1 MMATVP
7 IRTGQQRAVART
19 RRTLIAIAA
28 IGLAPI
34 VASYVTYYL
43 WPREARVNYGEL
55 LAIPASAPIEGERAD
70 GRPFRLSDLR
80 GRWVVLMSAPGTCDA
95 RCERM
100 LYSTRQAR
108 TIQGADQERVVRV
121 WLASDGGV
129 PRAALLAEHPGLD
142 RVRVELATIAN
153 SPLADG
159 RIYLID
165 PLGNWVLAWPADP
178 DIKKLAN
185 DLARLLRASRIG

>member
-1 MMATVP
+1 MTATVSMP
-7 IRTGQQRAVART
+7 TEQQRAVTRT

-28 IGLAPI
+28 IGIAPI
-34 VASYVTYYL
+34 VASYATYYF
-43 WPREARVNYGEL
+43 WPPQARVNYGEL
-55 LAIPASAPIEGERAD
+55 LATTAAVPIEGERAD
-70 GRPFRLSDLR
+70 GRPFRLAELR
-80 GRWVVLMSAPGTCDA
+80 GRWVLLMSAPGTCDSH
-95 RCERM
+95 CERT
-100 LYSTRQAR
+100 LYATRQAR

-121 WLASDGGV
+121 WLANDDGV
-129 PRAALLAEHPGLD
+129 ASTALLAEHPGLQ
-142 RVRVELATIAN
+142 RVRVASGTAAN

-185 DLARLLRASRIG
+185 DLGRVLRASQIG